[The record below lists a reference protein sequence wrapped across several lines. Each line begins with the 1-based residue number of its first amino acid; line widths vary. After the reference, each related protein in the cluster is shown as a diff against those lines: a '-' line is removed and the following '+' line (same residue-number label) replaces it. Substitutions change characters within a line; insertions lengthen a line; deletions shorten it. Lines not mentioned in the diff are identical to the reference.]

1 MPLAISRD
9 KMANFVIKKD
19 GSKEPFDADKIKH
32 GVSMAAVQAGL
43 SAEEAEALAGKAA
56 VSVQESTAGTDE
68 VQVTDIREKI
78 ISFLDTDAPNVAEA
92 WRNYE
97 ATK

>member
-1 MPLAISRD
+1 MV
-9 KMANFVIKKD
+9 NFVIKKD

-32 GVSMAAVQAGL
+32 GVSMAATQAGL
-43 SAEEAEALAGKAA
+43 TPEEAESLAGKAV
-56 VSVQESTAGTDE
+56 VSINESTAGVDE
-68 VQVTDIREKI
+68 IEVAGIREKVL
-78 ISFLDTDAPNVAEA
+78 SFLDGADPKVAEA